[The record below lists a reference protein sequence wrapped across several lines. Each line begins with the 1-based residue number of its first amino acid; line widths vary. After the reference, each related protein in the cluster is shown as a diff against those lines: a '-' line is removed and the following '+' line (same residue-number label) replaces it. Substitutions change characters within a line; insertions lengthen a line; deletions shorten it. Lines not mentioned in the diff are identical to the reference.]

1 MTTPEHTLVGIH
13 CAMMLGLH
21 RSYGW
26 RAIAVAGIASNL
38 PDWDGLPM
46 LIDMERFE
54 IGHRVWGHNVFS
66 IAVASV
72 LFSLV
77 QWRFDWLGWM
87 AQRFSGNKTTAT
99 ELKQE
104 VSELKVN
111 GQAPAGETETGQSQ
125 SSHRQSGH
133 WQTQSLLV
141 LFIVA
146 LAVQLIHLPCDM
158 VVSGGNGLSNWP
170 IRPWWPMDNT
180 AYVYP
185 MIPWGDVG
193 PTLILMIGVIVAAK
207 LQRQLA
213 AISAGS
219 ILTLVVYLILRSGL
233 LWTELPV

>member
-13 CAMMLGLH
+13 CVMMLGLH

-54 IGHRVWGHNVFS
+54 TGHRAWGHNIFS

-72 LFSLV
+72 FFAFA

-87 AQRFSGNKTTAT
+87 AQHFPGNKTTA
-99 ELKQE
+99 
-104 VSELKVN
+104 SELELEVLEVEVN
-111 GQAPAGETETGQSQ
+111 GQGPEGETQTGQSQ
-125 SSHRQSGH
+125 SSH

-158 VVSGGNGLSNWP
+158 VVSGGNGLSDWP

-207 LQRQLA
+207 LKRQLA

-233 LWTELPV
+233 LWTEFPV